1 MPYIKPKDPPFIK
14 MQRLLK
20 GYGLSG
26 RKLAAI
32 LEVSPPT
39 GAARLA
45 EPEMLTLRDLDR
57 INRFAHI
64 PMEEIR
70 EAITK

>member
-1 MPYIKPKDPPFIK
+1 MPYTKPKEPPFVR
-14 MQRLLK
+14 MQRLLR
-20 GYGLSG
+20 GYGLNG
-26 RKLAAI
+26 ENLAPI
-32 LEVSPPT
+32 LEVTPPT
-39 GAARLA
+39 ARSRL
-45 EPEMLTLRDLDR
+45 EQPEMLTLRDLDR